1 VPGYGVSVGATIG
14 GGSGTGCGPDF
25 CA

>member
-1 VPGYGVSVGATIG
+1 VPGYGVSAGATIG